1 MSSNDEDYAPAPG
14 RGTKRR
20 LQRACDVCRRKKI
33 GCDGSPREKC
43 STCIDANLDCTYVEG
58 PVKRPPPKSYRELEA
73 RPEDSERLVQQLRA
87 ELANAH
93 FASSSSN
100 SNTPSPNSSHS
111 PPRSD
116 RAAEEA
122 QQHPDVPTA
131 ALILVRSTLDNLTRP
146 PIAPDPVDL
155 LDLEV
160 ANKFDRLQLGGRD
173 RYFFGKSSNGTLIK
187 AALDLNCGPDA
198 FRSENTRHV
207 PKRARYIGP
216 GDHNSPWTRLRPPYW
231 TWKPLE
237 KTIHP
242 IYPYTF
248 RFPSN
253 TLLSTLIDLY
263 FTRQNVYLPLLH
275 RPTFERGVAEGLHLR
290 DDGFAGTVL
299 LVCAIGSR
307 WSTDPGSAS
316 GGLECGW
323 EWFNQ
328 VPLAGNRLLGPT
340 TLSELQ
346 HYCLGALFLK
356 ASTMPH
362 AWWTLTGVGLR
373 LAQDIGVHRS
383 KARIEVPSVEREL
396 FKRAF
401 WMLVYLD
408 RLSSCILGRLS
419 SINHDEFDV
428 EPPIECDDEF
438 WEHPTRPFQ
447 QPAGVPSQITF
458 FNMLMRLSNILSF
471 ILKMLYSLHKTNS
484 LCGFDAAFQQQTIT
498 EIDSALNRWRDLI
511 PEHLRWDPTRA
522 DPVFFDQSV
531 ALHCA
536 FYHLQIHV
544 HRPFIPMVRKCS
556 SSSLP
561 SLAVCTSAARACA
574 NMVDIQRRH
583 MGDVPCTLNLN
594 PIFTSGLVLML
605 NVLSGKRTGLLPDL
619 KREISNVHKCME
631 AIRTFESRW
640 QVGGVLWDILNELA
654 HVGQLQLPMPSAGTP
669 AGFEPDARVQQ
680 HGTDSDGN
688 GQPATSTHITFTGS
702 YGLPQTLDP
711 PMHMDPSQFHF
722 QFHGPTPTF
731 SGGVP
736 GVSSEPSAFT
746 PVAASPPQSQS
757 EDIFDPAQASRE
769 LESMI
774 NAIDSDPVWGNVPL
788 GMEMD
793 DWGVYFSNFSE
804 MTGQGQESQG
814 EGWASGT
821 TKYQA

>member
-73 RPEDSERLVQQLRA
+73 QLEDSERLLLLQLEHTFTKLLTLPLPDPTEPPRKP
-87 ELANAH
+87 N
-93 FASSSSN
+93 
-100 SNTPSPNSSHS
+100 NTRMS
-111 PPRSD
+111 PP
-116 RAAEEA
+116 
-122 QQHPDVPTA
+122 P
-131 ALILVRSTLDNLTRP
+131 L
-146 PIAPDPVDL
+146 DL

-160 ANKFDRLQLGGRD
+160 ANKAPARRAGSILLWEEF
-173 RYFFGKSSNGTLIK
+173 KWHSHK

-216 GDHNSPWTRLRPPYW
+216 GEHNSPWTRLRPPYW

-242 IYPYTF
+242 IHPYTF

-299 LVCAIGSR
+299 LVCAIGTR

-346 HYCLGALFLK
+346 PLLLDLFQLGALFLK

-447 QPAGVPSQITF
+447 QPAGIPSQITF

-484 LCGFDAAFQQQTIT
+484 L
-498 EIDSALNRWRDLI
+498 WRDLI

-561 SLAVCTSAARACA
+561 SLTVCTSAARACA

-631 AIRTFESRW
+631 AIRTFESGWRVVIRLCIW
-640 QVGGVLWDILNELA
+640 IPLN
-654 HVGQLQLPMPSAGTP
+654 S
-669 AGFEPDARVQQ
+669 
-680 HGTDSDGN
+680 
-688 GQPATSTHITFTGS
+688 TSNSTG
-702 YGLPQTLDP
+702 LRQ
-711 PMHMDPSQFHF
+711 
-722 QFHGPTPTF
+722 TF

-746 PVAASPPQSQS
+746 PVAASPFQSQS

-769 LESMI
+769 L
-774 NAIDSDPVWGNVPL
+774 
-788 GMEMD
+788 
-793 DWGVYFSNFSE
+793 
-804 MTGQGQESQG
+804 
-814 EGWASGT
+814 
-821 TKYQA
+821 